1 MHSECALHHVHLIAR
16 FAHVALAW
24 SAIRAV
30 QGRIVIQANLC
41 FYKESFIMSRCLLR
55 RRLPVQVLHGV
66 VVTSNTV
73 ESSWKVYLWRCR
85 QKSCKFRRCIFQGQ
99 LFFRGGGAMK
109 ALISHTHTNGHKC
122 VLCKKPSNMNFCR
135 AKIGAPKRLPLE
147 LPWWLPSVDNT
158 DCFSSLARQMC
169 QVSLIDLQV
178 SEGRGKD
185 KNVPSVVE
193 V

>member
-99 LFFRGGGAMK
+99 LFFRGGGGDESSH
-109 ALISHTHTNGHKC
+109 LSHTHLWSQVCSLQKTLQYELLQSKDWCPKKASLRASLVTAKC
-122 VLCKKPSNMNFCR
+122 R
-135 AKIGAPKRLPLE
+135 
-147 LPWWLPSVDNT
+147 
-158 DCFSSLARQMC
+158 
-169 QVSLIDLQV
+169 
-178 SEGRGKD
+178 
-185 KNVPSVVE
+185 
-193 V
+193 